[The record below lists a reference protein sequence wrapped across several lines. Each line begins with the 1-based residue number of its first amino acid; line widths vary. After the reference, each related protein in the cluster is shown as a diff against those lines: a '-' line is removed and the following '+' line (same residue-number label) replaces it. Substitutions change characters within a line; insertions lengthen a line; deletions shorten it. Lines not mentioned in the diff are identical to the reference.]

1 MNYLNDLTKRH
12 PDLVILAFPSN
23 TFGQEPKSN
32 EELKAW
38 FFTEWLAKYH
48 VFAPVDVKQDEI
60 YKFFIK
66 QAGDKAVLWNYGKY
80 LIQKDGV
87 RAERYGPQVRQINR
101 YFVVFNWFQ

>member
-23 TFGQEPKSN
+23 SFAQEPKSN

-38 FFTEWLAKYH
+38 FFNEWSAKYN

-66 QAGDKAVLWNYGKY
+66 QAGNKAVLWNYGKY

-87 RAERYGPQVRQINR
+87 SMERYGPQVSRSIR
-101 YFVVFNWFQ
+101 ADFFG